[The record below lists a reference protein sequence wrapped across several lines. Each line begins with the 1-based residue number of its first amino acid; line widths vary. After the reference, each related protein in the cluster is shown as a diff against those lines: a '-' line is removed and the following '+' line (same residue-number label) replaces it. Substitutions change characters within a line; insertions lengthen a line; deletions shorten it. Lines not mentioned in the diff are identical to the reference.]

1 MLSTFEISGYLNNFG
16 FCISKNNLHPSIIS
30 ILREYFTVSPELSK
44 FNDNNDNT
52 DSESSDSIS
61 FSVFNEDSKYIII
74 PKFIA
79 NSTININLTSFNNI
93 SYNKIHFSIS
103 EIKYKYSNIN
113 IQFKGNL
120 RDYQLNIIK
129 SITSKFDNSQT
140 KGGIISLSCGGGK
153 TVLAIYL
160 ASVLKLKTLVIVHQ
174 EFLQDQWI
182 ERFKQFTDAKIGI
195 IRQKKIDTDNKDIV
209 IGMLHSIALINYDDN
224 IFKDFGLVIYDETHH
239 LGSRIF
245 SKALLKT
252 SALYT
257 IGLSATPYR
266 SDGLIKVV
274 KWFIG
279 DVIYKMEKKYDYKV
293 LVKRIL
299 FSSNNPYFKEKKRWF
314 KGEIL
319 PDNTKMISNI
329 IHIDDRNNM
338 IISFIDTLK
347 SLGRKIFVFSAR
359 IEHLEILKSGI
370 DNIINNNNEKHI
382 YNTYFYTGSSKKSER
397 KMAEDNGH
405 IIFATYKLA
414 EEGLDIS
421 RLDTII
427 LATPIKQEKSVV
439 QTIGRI
445 LRNDKL
451 NDTMN
456 IPLVIDICDDLSI
469 YNNWTN
475 KRLYVY
481 NNKNWFIQD
490 YLWIND
496 KYQFKDSDNLN
507 LHSSNILFDD
517 IDDEDFIQNNL
528 IIQNTINSNHNNNI
542 NDNNNNI
549 NYNNN
554 NNNNINDNNNKKTKT
569 SKSIN
574 NNKNNAFAFGNN
586 IIVD

>member
-1 MLSTFEISGYLNNFG
+1 MNTLDISGYLNNFG
-16 FCISKNNLHPSIIS
+16 FCISKSSIHPLIIS
-30 ILREYFTVSPELSK
+30 SIRDFFTVSPELSK
-44 FNDNNDNT
+44 FNQDNNSDDDSNNNSDN
-52 DSESSDSIS
+52 IS
-61 FSVFNEDSKYIII
+61 FSVYNEDTKYIII

-79 NSTININLTSFNNI
+79 NTSININSVIINNI
-93 SYNKIHFSIS
+93 SYNKLNFIIS
-103 EIKYKYSNIN
+103 DIKFKYLTTD

-120 RDYQLNIIK
+120 RDYQLNIIN
-129 SITSKFDNSQT
+129 SITNKFNNTNT

-160 ASVLKLKTLVIVHQ
+160 ASILKLKTLVIVHQ

-182 ERFKQFTDAKIGI
+182 ERFKQFTNAKIGI
-195 IRQKKIDTDNKDIV
+195 IRQKKVDVENKDIV
-209 IGMLHSIALINYDDN
+209 IGMLHSIALINYDES

-293 LVKRIL
+293 LVKRIM
-299 FSSNNPYFKEKKRWF
+299 FSSNDQNFKEKKRWF

-319 PDNTKMISNI
+319 PDNTKMISNLI
-329 IHIDDRNNM
+329 KITDRNNM
-338 IISFIDTLK
+338 IVSFINTLK
-347 SLGRKIFVFSAR
+347 SVGRKIFIFSAR
-359 IEHLEILKSGI
+359 IEHLETLKSGI
-370 DNIINNNNEKHI
+370 DTIINDNNEKHI

-397 KMAEDNGH
+397 KLAEDNGH

-496 KYQFKDSDNLN
+496 KYQYKASDNSN
-507 LHSSNILFDD
+507 LHPSNIIFDD

-528 IIQNTINSNHNNNI
+528 IINNI
-542 NDNNNNI
+542 NQNIKLETKNNND
-549 NYNNN
+549 
-554 NNNNINDNNNKKTKT
+554 DNNNKDNKDNKDNKEKKKVINPK
-569 SKSIN
+569 KS
-574 NNKNNAFAFGNN
+574 FAFGSN
-586 IIVD
+586 IIIE

>member
-1 MLSTFEISGYLNNFG
+1 MNTLDISGYLNNFG
-16 FCISKNNLHPSIIS
+16 FCISKSSIHPLIIS
-30 ILREYFTVSPELSK
+30 SIRDFFTVSPELSK
-44 FNDNNDNT
+44 FNQDNNSDDDSNNSDN
-52 DSESSDSIS
+52 IS
-61 FSVFNEDSKYIII
+61 FSVYNEDTKYIII

-79 NSTININLTSFNNI
+79 NTLININSVIINNI
-93 SYNKIHFSIS
+93 SYNKLNFIIS
-103 EIKYKYSNIN
+103 DIKFKYLTTD

-120 RDYQLNIIK
+120 RDYQLNIIN
-129 SITSKFDNSQT
+129 SITNKFNNTNT

-182 ERFKQFTDAKIGI
+182 ERFKQFTNAKIGI
-195 IRQKKIDTDNKDIV
+195 IRQKKVDVENKDIV
-209 IGMLHSIALINYDDN
+209 IGMLHSIALINYDES

-293 LVKRIL
+293 LVKRIM
-299 FSSNNPYFKEKKRWF
+299 FSSNDQNFKEKKRWF

-319 PDNTKMISNI
+319 PDNTKMISNLI
-329 IHIDDRNNM
+329 KITDRNNM

-347 SLGRKIFVFSAR
+347 SVGRKIFIFSAR
-359 IEHLEILKSGI
+359 IEHLETLKSGI
-370 DNIINNNNEKHI
+370 DTIINDNNEKHI

-397 KMAEDNGH
+397 KLAEDNGH

-496 KYQFKDSDNLN
+496 KYQYKASDNSN
-507 LHSSNILFDD
+507 LHPSNIIFDD

-528 IIQNTINSNHNNNI
+528 IINNI
-542 NDNNNNI
+542 NQNIKQETKNNNDDNNNNNDIKKVI
-549 NYNNN
+549 NP
-554 NNNNINDNNNKKTKT
+554 KK
-569 SKSIN
+569 S
-574 NNKNNAFAFGNN
+574 FAFGSN
-586 IIVD
+586 IVIE